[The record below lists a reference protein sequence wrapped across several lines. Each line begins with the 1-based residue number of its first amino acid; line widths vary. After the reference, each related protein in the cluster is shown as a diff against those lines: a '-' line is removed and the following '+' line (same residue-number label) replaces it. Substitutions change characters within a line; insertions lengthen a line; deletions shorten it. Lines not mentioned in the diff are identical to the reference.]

1 MNSWFPRPQRPYRPT
16 LLVLAALALA
26 AAAPSPEAPAAPPA
40 SRAPAAKDP
49 PAKSFAASA
58 LTPAD
63 RATITRIEAYL
74 NGLHTLKAHFLQVAP
89 SGAISEGTAWL
100 ARPGRMRFQYAA
112 PSPLLLV
119 AGHGVVL
126 FHDASLHQTS
136 TIPLGRTPLGILL
149 APEIHLDGPVK
160 ITALRHLPGEIAVT
174 LVRRATP
181 EEGSLTLVFTTDPL
195 ALRQWTVTDA
205 QHQRTTVTLEN
216 IETGASFA
224 PDRFAFPNPDFVG
237 QQGSGG

>member
-1 MNSWFPRPQRPYRPT
+1 MTSWFPRPQRPHRPT
-16 LLVLAALALA
+16 LLALAALALA
-26 AAAPSPEAPAAPPA
+26 AAAPPPGAPSAPTPSGTAAATAPAGPA
-40 SRAPAAKDP
+40 LS
-49 PAKSFAASA
+49 
-58 LTPAD
+58 PAD
-63 RATITRIEAYL
+63 RAGIARIEAYL
-74 NGLHTLKAHFLQVAP
+74 NSLHTLKAHFLQVAP

-136 TIPLGRTPLGILL
+136 TIPLDRTPLGILL
-149 APEIHLDGPVK
+149 APEIHLGGPVAV
-160 ITALRHLPGEIAVT
+160 TALRRLPGEIALT

-181 EEGSLTLVFTTDPL
+181 AEGSLTLVFTTDPL

-216 IETGASFA
+216 IETGGSFA
-224 PDRFAFPNPDFVG
+224 PDRFAFPSPDFVG
-237 QQGSGG
+237 QQGAGG

>member
-1 MNSWFPRPQRPYRPT
+1 MSSWFPRPQRPRRPT
-16 LLVLAALALA
+16 LLALAALALA
-26 AAAPSPEAPAAPPA
+26 AAGPPPGVPAAPPPPGRAAAAPPLA
-40 SRAPAAKDP
+40 S
-49 PAKSFAASA
+49 
-58 LTPAD
+58 AD
-63 RATITRIEAYL
+63 RAEIARIEAYL
-74 NGLHTLKAHFLQVAP
+74 NSLHTLKAHFLQVAP

-100 ARPGRMRFQYAA
+100 ARPGRMRFQYGA

-136 TIPLGRTPLGILL
+136 TIPLDRTPLGILL
-149 APEIHLDGPVK
+149 APEIHLGGPVAV
-160 ITALRHLPGEIAVT
+160 TALRRLPGEIALT

-181 EEGSLTLVFTTDPL
+181 AEGSLTLVFTTDPL

-216 IETGASFA
+216 VETGGSFA

-237 QQGSGG
+237 QQGAGG

>member
-1 MNSWFPRPQRPYRPT
+1 MSPWFPRPQRPRRPT
-16 LLVLAALALA
+16 LLALAALALA
-26 AAAPSPEAPAAPPA
+26 AAGPPPGVPAAPPPA
-40 SRAPAAKDP
+40 SPAAAAP
-49 PAKSFAASA
+49 PLAS
-58 LTPAD
+58 AD
-63 RATITRIEAYL
+63 RAEIARIEAYL
-74 NGLHTLKAHFLQVAP
+74 NSLHTLKAHFLQVAP

-100 ARPGRMRFQYAA
+100 ARPGRMRFQYGA

-136 TIPLGRTPLGILL
+136 TIPLDRTPLGILL
-149 APEIHLDGPVK
+149 APEIHLGGPVAV
-160 ITALRHLPGEIAVT
+160 TALRRLPGEIALT
-174 LVRRATP
+174 MVRRATP
-181 EEGSLTLVFTTDPL
+181 AEGSLTLVFTTDPL

-216 IETGASFA
+216 VETGGSFA

-237 QQGSGG
+237 QQGAGG